1 MISSAVI
8 RSYIFALS
16 CLLLAACSSAP
27 SSHVEGGGEGE
38 EHGSASIIHFDSDEL
53 SEDHFAVMTVHK
65 APFHSVVRA
74 MAQVTPSQSSESIIT
89 AKAAGIITF
98 PVAGI
103 TEGMEVRAGQ
113 ALFTITSRNQAEG
126 NLAVQQAEAES
137 AYNLA
142 KSDYER
148 KSRLVEEG
156 IVSRREAEQAEADYH
171 ATEAIYNNLKSNFS
185 SGSYTA
191 TAPVSGYVTQLSA
204 IQGQH
209 VEQGATIMAL
219 CDGKRVCLRAEVQ
232 PKDVKAI
239 GADATAVV
247 RPMGSATTYHTDSL
261 GGRLLSIGHTTTGTT
276 IPVTFE
282 VDSHVL
288 LPGTFVEVFIRG
300 NSVTEVIAVPREAV
314 IEEMG
319 VYFVYV
325 ALGNDH
331 YEKREVTIGA
341 TDGEKIEITSGL
353 ADGEMVV
360 SRGAILVMLQQSTS
374 AVDVHSGHAH

>member
-8 RSYIFALS
+8 RAYAIALL
-16 CLLLAACSSAP
+16 CLFLVACSTSP
-27 SSHVEGGGEGE
+27 SKRSEEGDGEG
-38 EHGSASIIHFDSDEL
+38 HGSASIVHFDSDEL
-53 SEDHFAVMTVHK
+53 SGDHFAVMTVHK

-89 AKAAGIITF
+89 AKASGIITF
-98 PVAGI
+98 PAAGI

-113 ALFTITSRNQAEG
+113 ALFTITSRDEAEG
-126 NLAVQQAEAES
+126 SLAVQQSEAES

-142 KSDYER
+142 KSDYDR
-148 KSRLVEEG
+148 KSRLAADG
-156 IVSRREAEQAEADYH
+156 IVSRREVEAAEAAYRY
-171 ATEAIYNNLKSNFS
+171 AEALYSNLKAHFS

-191 TAPVSGYVTQLSA
+191 TAPVSGYVTLLSA
-204 IQGQH
+204 VQGQH
-209 VEQGATIMAL
+209 VEQGEAIMAL

-232 PKDVKAI
+232 PRDVKAI

-247 RPMGSATTYHTDSL
+247 RPMGSTTAYHTDSL

-300 NSVTEVIAVPREAV
+300 NSVAEVLAVPREAV

-325 ALGNDH
+325 SIGDEH

-341 TDGEKIEITSGL
+341 TDGERIEITSGL
-353 ADGEMVV
+353 TDGEVVV
-360 SRGAILVMLQQSTS
+360 SRGAILVKLQQSTG